1 MGGAIFRV
9 GKWVVRVTEVEL
21 WIGGQ
26 GCIAFIH
33 DLVETITHRRAK
45 GEKISKERGSGPGA
59 KDRDLECLAVV
70 GGGHVWAPCVTVHD
84 CQNAE
89 SSNEHGENLTEFP
102 FELEK
107 AYGNDVGEERVG
119 IPDRSNVAE
128 PVEIPKGL
136 SKRNRALR

>member
-9 GKWVVRVTEVEL
+9 GKWVVRVTQVEL
-21 WIGGQ
+21 WIRGQ
-26 GCIAFIH
+26 GRIAFIH
-33 DLVETITHRRAK
+33 DLVEAITHRRAK
-45 GEKISKERGSGPGA
+45 GEKIPKEWGLRPGA
-59 KDRDLECLAVV
+59 KNRDLGCLVVV
-70 GGGHVWAPCVTVHD
+70 GGWVPCVTVHD

-107 AYGNDVGEERVG
+107 AYSNDVGEKRVG

-128 PVEIPKGL
+128 PVEIPV
-136 SKRNRALR
+136 RIE